1 MVLISYEKLRLL
13 MVKKRMEWKDL
24 RIAIGLAPRTITK
37 LKQDQI
43 VDMEIL
49 MRIADYWDC
58 DIADL
63 VEFRKIKDDINLS

>member
-1 MVLISYEKLRLL
+1 MVGISYEKLRIL

-24 RIAIGLAPRTITK
+24 RVAIGLAPRTITK

-49 MRIADYWDC
+49 MRIADYWNC

-63 VEFRKIKDDINLS
+63 MEFKHVRG

>member
-1 MVLISYEKLRLL
+1 MVGISYEKLRIL

-24 RIAIGLAPRTITK
+24 RIAVGLAPRTITK

-49 MRIADYWDC
+49 MRIADYWNC

-63 VEFRKIKDDINLS
+63 MEFKHVRG